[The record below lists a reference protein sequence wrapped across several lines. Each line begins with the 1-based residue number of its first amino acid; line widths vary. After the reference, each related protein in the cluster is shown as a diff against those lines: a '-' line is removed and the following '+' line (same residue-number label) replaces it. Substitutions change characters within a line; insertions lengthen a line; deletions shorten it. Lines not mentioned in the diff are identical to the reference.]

1 MKYYKLEMERR
12 FPEQDQVLGHANGQ
26 YVPNGKMYFDKIGKR
41 EILLN
46 TPIFDHFHLQS
57 YGPENEWEWRLQD
70 VHGGIGVYPR
80 GGYWYISND
89 FKLLLEN
96 FSIAPS
102 YHFYETRLLYK
113 GKKLVYW
120 IFQFPINPLENYNYK
135 KSEYYLDGERVTG
148 LKNADEYDAYDDDI
162 WKKTKKKIEW
172 KKLVLQ
178 DTYDFSIGI
187 DGSKIVSENLKDAIE
202 KMQLKGFIF
211 SALAYEVVAPAS
223 EAIK

>member
-1 MKYYKLEMERR
+1 M
-12 FPEQDQVLGHANGQ
+12 
-26 YVPNGKMYFDKIGKR
+26 
-41 EILLN
+41 
-46 TPIFDHFHLQS
+46 
-57 YGPENEWEWRLQD
+57 LQD

-135 KSEYYLDGERVTG
+135 KSEYYLDGEIVTG

-211 SALAYEVVAPAS
+211 SALAYEVVAPC
-223 EAIK
+223 